1 MQALITGGAGFIG
14 CNLARYL
21 ATRGHRV
28 RVFDSL
34 ARPGSERNLAWL
46 RDTLGADLGF
56 VEGDTRDAAAVAR
69 AAAGADAIF
78 HFAAQVAV
86 TSSVDDPVHDF
97 EVNARGTLN
106 VLEAAR
112 QSGSAVFFTSTNK
125 VYGGMDDVPVV
136 ELATRYAYADLPQG
150 ASEAQPL
157 DFHSPYGCCYSEE
170 TDILTR
176 SGWKRFYELTPD
188 DDVLTYNLERRVAE
202 FQRPTTHFA
211 YHYEG
216 KMYVQTNRRLKT
228 CVTPN
233 HKMLVARDCNHDEL
247 VRPRLIEA
255 QLIAGK
261 PMAYLLAATV
271 EGGLEREHFVLPAV
285 KAGKYKHSFPARTI
299 PMEDWLRFLGWY
311 LSEGHCYQSLKTG
324 NCTVSLTTYYRA
336 DEAMA
341 VMRAIGLSPVIVHH
355 HVTATS
361 RQLFEYLREF
371 GKSRGKYIPQDIK
384 ALDRRYLGVLLKSLL
399 DGDGNSQSKNTWRY
413 TTISK
418 RLADDVQEIAI
429 KCGLSASVTLDP
441 QGFYRVY
448 MSTVGTTQCNLDG
461 NRSEWIDYQ
470 GMVYCVEV
478 PNSVVM
484 VRQNGH
490 AYFSGNSKGA
500 ADQYVRDYARIYDLR
515 TVVFRMSCIYGER
528 QFGNEDQGWVA
539 HFLIAA
545 VLGRPVTIY
554 GDGKQI
560 RDLLFVDDLVRAF
573 ELAWKRLDTTAGRV
587 YNIGGGPENTLAVW
601 AEFGP
606 LLEEL
611 LGRPIPAQYGP
622 WRPGDQKVYV
632 TDVRRAVAEFG
643 WQPTISAREGITRLL
658 RWVQANRDLFA

>member
-46 RDTLGADLGF
+46 RDSLGDDLEF

-69 AAAGADAIF
+69 AAAGAEAIF

-112 QSGSAVFFTSTNK
+112 RSGSAVFYTSTNK

-136 ELATRYAYADLPQG
+136 ELPTRYAYADLPQG

-157 DFHSPYGCCYSEE
+157 DFHSPYGC
-170 TDILTR
+170 
-176 SGWKRFYELTPD
+176 
-188 DDVLTYNLERRVAE
+188 
-202 FQRPTTHFA
+202 
-211 YHYEG
+211 
-216 KMYVQTNRRLKT
+216 
-228 CVTPN
+228 
-233 HKMLVARDCNHDEL
+233 
-247 VRPRLIEA
+247 
-255 QLIAGK
+255 
-261 PMAYLLAATV
+261 
-271 EGGLEREHFVLPAV
+271 
-285 KAGKYKHSFPARTI
+285 
-299 PMEDWLRFLGWY
+299 
-311 LSEGHCYQSLKTG
+311 
-324 NCTVSLTTYYRA
+324 
-336 DEAMA
+336 
-341 VMRAIGLSPVIVHH
+341 
-355 HVTATS
+355 
-361 RQLFEYLREF
+361 
-371 GKSRGKYIPQDIK
+371 
-384 ALDRRYLGVLLKSLL
+384 
-399 DGDGNSQSKNTWRY
+399 
-413 TTISK
+413 
-418 RLADDVQEIAI
+418 
-429 KCGLSASVTLDP
+429 
-441 QGFYRVY
+441 
-448 MSTVGTTQCNLDG
+448 
-461 NRSEWIDYQ
+461 
-470 GMVYCVEV
+470 
-478 PNSVVM
+478 
-484 VRQNGH
+484 
-490 AYFSGNSKGA
+490 SKGA

-545 VLGRPVTIY
+545 VLGRPITIY

-573 ELAWKRLDTTAGRV
+573 EQAWAHLDATAGRV
-587 YNIGGGPENTLAVW
+587 YNIGGGPDNTLAVW

-611 LGRPIPAQYGP
+611 LGRPIPVQYGP

-632 TDVRRAVAEFG
+632 TDVRRAAAEFG
-643 WQPTISAREGITRLL
+643 WQPAVSAREGITRLL
-658 RWVQANRDLFA
+658 HWVQANRVLFA